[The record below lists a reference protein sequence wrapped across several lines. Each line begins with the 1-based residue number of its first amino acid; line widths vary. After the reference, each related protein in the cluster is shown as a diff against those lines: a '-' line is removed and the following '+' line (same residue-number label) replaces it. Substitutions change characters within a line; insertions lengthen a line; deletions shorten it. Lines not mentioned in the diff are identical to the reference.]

1 MNLDV
6 QKARQIMSGARSQSF
21 DGVVIPKSAS
31 QKDKDDALNRFNNS
45 IRAKTRKKEVV
56 LVALEID

>member
-1 MNLDV
+1 MNIDV
-6 QKARQIMSGARSQSF
+6 QRAKQIVSSARSQSF

-45 IRAKTRKKEVV
+45 VKAKTRKREVV
-56 LVALEID
+56 LVAVEID